1 MGPRYRYPGGER
13 KSLKIA
19 LFSPLNP
26 VKTGISDYTEEM
38 LLELSEYFDI
48 DIYIDTGFQPENLEI
63 TSSFKVIL
71 FDPNSFDPS
80 SYDEIVY
87 HMGNFYEGHKYIFEG
102 LKRFSGV
109 VVLHDL
115 VMQGFYAE
123 RYNSTGDFDEYHN
136 LLYMYYGQKGG
147 EIAQDVFERKSF
159 PIWESDKALQFPLN
173 EEIIEHAKALIVHS
187 DFVRGRVQAKT
198 DKPVVTIPHHSHE
211 LKPFNTEEIRAQ
223 LGVEPDEILICSA
236 GFINKNKRFD
246 RILPA
251 LQELKDIK
259 FKLVIAGKDRGN
271 LLENYL
277 TAKMSYILVK
287 GHLPIEELEGLISA
301 SDICINLRYPT
312 MGESSGS
319 LLRMMGYG
327 KPTLVTNYGSYA
339 EFPDYCVLKVDPD
352 LDEKELIKRFV
363 RALAEDSDFRQSVGR
378 EAKEYVQKEC
388 SIEKCA
394 GEYARFI
401 KEKKL
406 SENLPR
412 FS

>member
-1 MGPRYRYPGGER
+1 M
-13 KSLKIA
+13 KIA

-38 LLELSEYFDI
+38 LLALSEYFDI
-48 DIYIDTGFQPENLEI
+48 DIYIDTGYQPENLEI
-63 TSSFKVIL
+63 TSRFKVIL

-80 SYDEIVY
+80 CYDEIVY
-87 HMGNFYEGHKYIFEG
+87 HMGNFYEGHKFIYDS
-102 LKRFSGV
+102 LKRFPGI
-109 VVLHDL
+109 VVLHDY

-123 RYNSTGDFDEYHN
+123 RFDANGDYDEYRN
-136 LLYMYYGQKGG
+136 LLSMHYGQKGE
-147 EIAQDVFERKSF
+147 EIAQDVFERKPF
-159 PIWESDKALQFPLN
+159 PIWESDEAFQFPIN
-173 EEIIEHAKALIVHS
+173 EEIIEHAKAMIVHS
-187 DFVRGRVQAKT
+187 DFVGKRVQAKT
-198 DKPVVTIPHHSHE
+198 DKPVVTIPHHGHE
-211 LKPFNTEEIRAQ
+211 LKPFNTQEIRAQ
-223 LGVEPDEILICSA
+223 LGVEPEEILICSA

-259 FKLVIAGKDRGN
+259 FKFVIAGKDRGN

-277 TAKMSYILVK
+277 TTEMPHILVK

-312 MGESSGS
+312 MGESSGI

-339 EFPDYCVLKVDPD
+339 EFPDYCVLKIDPD
-352 LDEKELIKRFV
+352 LDEKELIKRFLS
-363 RALAEDSDFRQSVGR
+363 ALIEDSDFRQAVGG
-378 EAKEYVQKEC
+378 EAKEFVQEEC
-388 SIEKCA
+388 SIGKCA
-394 GEYARFI
+394 AEYAHFI

-406 SENLPR
+406 PEILPR